1 MPRND
6 RNHIFKT
13 AKKKKRRDS
22 FGPLKRMRKSVPKAE
37 QENNFHFLVQ
47 SGMEKDIEPDTCD
60 HMRHPLLRAE
70 PEVRVY
76 VTSFS
81 YWDNFLLT
89 CTKRKPYLKNQKS
102 DRGGAQHSAV
112 KLTPKE
118 VYSTKKHWLYQ
129 SSWWTLAKRQRLTRM
144 TVSTSIDLIT

>member
-37 QENNFHFLVQ
+37 QEN
-47 SGMEKDIEPDTCD
+47 IEPDTCD

-81 YWDNFLLT
+81 Y
-89 CTKRKPYLKNQKS
+89 
-102 DRGGAQHSAV
+102 
-112 KLTPKE
+112 
-118 VYSTKKHWLYQ
+118 
-129 SSWWTLAKRQRLTRM
+129 
-144 TVSTSIDLIT
+144 